1 MFRFENIQNK
11 KILKSDLIKNA
22 QAFFTTR
29 DLFLLSKEE
38 KQPQIVEENRKI
50 ICEYLNIPVEN
61 LITPE
66 QTHSCNVA
74 IAQKNKS
81 YPDTDGLIL
90 TDPKLAVFLNFADC
104 TPLIFYDEKQNIG
117 AVSHA
122 GWRGTEQKIGV
133 LTIEK
138 LVNEFNSKLENIKIL
153 IGPAICQNCYNVQ
166 KDVFEKLKN
175 TVNNFENLYKIKDK
189 QIFVDLKNINKQQFI
204 EIGIQQQNID
214 LCPYCT
220 CCNNDLFFSYRSENK
235 TAKRHNAVLKLA

>member
-11 KILKSDLIKNA
+11 KILKSDLIQNA
-22 QAFFTTR
+22 HAFFTTR

-38 KQPQIVEENRKI
+38 KQPQAVEENRKV
-50 ICEYLNIPVEN
+50 ICDYFNIPLEN

-66 QTHSCNVA
+66 QTHSCNID
-74 IAQKNKS
+74 IAQKGKS
-81 YPDTDGLIL
+81 YPNTDGLIL
-90 TDPKLAVFLNFADC
+90 TDPNLAIFLNFADC

-138 LVNEFNSKLENIKIL
+138 LVNDFNSKLEDIKIL
-153 IGPAICQNCYNVQ
+153 IGPAICKNCYNVQ
-166 KDVFEKLKN
+166 DDVFKKLKN
-175 TVNNFENLYKIKDK
+175 TVKDFATLYEIKNN

-204 EIGIQQQNID
+204 EIGIPSENID
-214 LCPYCT
+214 VCNFCT
-220 CCNNDLFFSYRSENK
+220 CCDNDLFFSYRNENK
-235 TAKRHNAVLKLA
+235 TAKRHNAVLKLL